1 MQYKRSV
8 LELIKNRRS
17 CRTYAT
23 IGATNEELTALMAAV
38 EQIQAKT
45 GVRARFVLA
54 GHGATKSDTGSHA
67 VAGHPINGH
76 STDSS
81 ASGGRDVLRLGT
93 YGMIKGATTFLAG
106 IVDRNDHDP
115 VAFGSAFEQM
125 ILAATDL
132 GLATCW
138 LGGTFQRSALMEAV
152 GIGENEWIPIIT
164 PVGKEHGKP
173 RLLDGVFRGAIGAD
187 RRKHW
192 NELFFQSDGTTPL
205 PAEEAGQW
213 RIPLEMVR
221 LGPSA
226 SNKQPWRAVVRDGSV
241 DFYLARNKGYGLPGF
256 DIQKNDLG
264 IALAH
269 FELAARAL
277 GLPGGW
283 RPVPPNGEEAAP
295 PSDGKA
301 PPPNDGK
308 ASPPPLSGRDWEPV
322 AIWNSAASWD
332 PAASFIDS

>member
-1 MQYKRSV
+1 MQYKQSV
-8 LELIKNRRS
+8 IELIKKRRS

-23 IGATNEELTALMAAV
+23 IGATNDELTALMAAV
-38 EQIQAKT
+38 EQIQAET

-54 GHGATKSDTGSHA
+54 GHAASSIGSD
-67 VAGHPINGH
+67 
-76 STDSS
+76 STDVDPGSK
-81 ASGGRDVLRLGT
+81 GQDGLRLGT
-93 YGMIKGATTFLAG
+93 YGMIRGARVFLVG

-138 LGGTFQRSALMEAV
+138 LGGTFQRSALTEAV

-205 PAEEAGQW
+205 PEEEAGQW

-283 RPVPPNGEEAAP
+283 RSAPPNGEEAAP
-295 PSDGKA
+295 P
-301 PPPNDGK
+301 NDGK
-308 ASPPPLSGRDWEPV
+308 AAPPALPGRDWEPV
-322 AIWNSAASWD
+322 ATWNSAAS
-332 PAASFIDS
+332 FTDS